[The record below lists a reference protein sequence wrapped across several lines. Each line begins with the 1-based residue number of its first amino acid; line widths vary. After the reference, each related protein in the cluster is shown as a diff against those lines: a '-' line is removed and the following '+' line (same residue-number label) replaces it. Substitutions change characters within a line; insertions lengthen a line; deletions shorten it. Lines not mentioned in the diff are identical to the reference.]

1 MTPEVK
7 VDVIVLGTGAA
18 GLPAAVRAARSG
30 ADVGL
35 FDKADTVAA
44 TTATTAWSRVTVCV
58 GLNPHETEQGL
69 EDDRRDALD
78 ETLIEAYVNTVSEL
92 VTWREANTPVVFE
105 TCST

>member
-1 MTPEVK
+1 MK

-44 TTATTAWSRVTVCV
+44 TTAWSRVTVCV
-58 GLNPHETEQGL
+58 GINPHETEQGL
-69 EDDRRDALD
+69 EDDCRDALD